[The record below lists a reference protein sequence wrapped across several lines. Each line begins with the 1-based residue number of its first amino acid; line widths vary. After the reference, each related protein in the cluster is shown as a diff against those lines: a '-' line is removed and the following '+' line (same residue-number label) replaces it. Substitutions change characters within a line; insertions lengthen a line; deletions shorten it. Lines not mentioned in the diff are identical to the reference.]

1 MDKIKN
7 ISKSEILVLKDQLL
21 YHEQQI
27 ASKTLVQNEHVS
39 ITLFSFDKDEE
50 ISTHESNGDA
60 FVTILDGIAQITI
73 DNIKYVLHENE
84 SIIMPAKHPHAVY
97 AIEKFKMLL
106 VIIF

>member
-21 YHEQQI
+21 YHAQQI

-84 SIIMPAKHPHAVY
+84 SIIMPAKHSHAIY